1 MGWAGG
7 GASRGKQEM
16 QRGQNTFLVPG
27 QNPDFNPSLLEE
39 GNGLRNP
46 LLELVLD
53 GRHTQELENIT
64 ENL

>member
-1 MGWAGG
+1 MGWGG
-7 GASRGKQEM
+7 SRGKQEM

-64 ENL
+64 DNL